1 MNLPDL
7 KALRAGDVGAW
18 DDAFAWLWP
27 AAFRAARPILERHLP
42 AEVEGVA
49 IQAIEELVEEVKQ
62 VVSVEELKPLVA
74 SIAHNLAVSRLRE
87 HFAAKRG
94 GGQTESLEARQEDC
108 GDVPEAIAADSPVA
122 ALERKELAERLQ
134 RLLAALK
141 PPLGEMLADFFLRGL
156 SYEEIAKKHG
166 IALGSVGVFLKRG
179 LECLRR
185 AWGKERE

>member
-1 MNLPDL
+1 LSNSCGCWARQPNKGALQILRSIRLRLHWPRSRPRAGRPWAGQARVVNLPDL

-141 PPLGEMLADFFLRGL
+141 
-156 SYEEIAKKHG
+156 
-166 IALGSVGVFLKRG
+166 
-179 LECLRR
+179 
-185 AWGKERE
+185 